1 MKIMTAL
8 MLALIALPPRV
19 AAADSPCDAAADLAM
34 WAYFASRD
42 GQNLSEYV
50 AITRNDPIYSPR
62 QKAYFEAILL
72 DVWPDAHNL
81 TKQQARTRG
90 EVMCFKHYTGPVE
103 P

>member
-1 MKIMTAL
+1 MKIMTVL
-8 MLALIALPPRV
+8 MLALITLPPRV
-19 AAADSPCDAAADLAM
+19 AAEGSPCDAAADIAM

-42 GQNLSEYV
+42 GQKLSEFV
-50 AITRNDPIYSPR
+50 AITRNDPRYLPH
-62 QKAYFEAILL
+62 QKAEIEAILL

>member
-1 MKIMTAL
+1 M
-8 MLALIALPPRV
+8 
-19 AAADSPCDAAADLAM
+19 
-34 WAYFASRD
+34 
-42 GQNLSEYV
+42 

-81 TKQQARTRG
+81 TKQQAHTRG
-90 EVMCFKHYTGPVE
+90 EVMCFKHYTGSVE